1 MTPSFDGTHDRARGL
16 AQRGYTLVE
25 LMVAVTIAVFLLAG
39 LFSILQQTRNTS
51 NQTTGLSQLQDDER
65 VAMSMLT
72 NVIEHAGYA
81 PEASGSGQSLMV
93 ADSTYAYTGQAFVGG
108 LNAPYGEKVVV
119 RSVLGASDGSLDC
132 LGKANS
138 TGSDQVY
145 KATINIAVD
154 SNDNA
159 VKLYCSSNNGVTAE
173 PLVGNIASITFQYAV
188 NSTSSTSSTTATAV
202 GPNTESSNA
211 TGYGCP
217 ADTYIPTASMS
228 AADWTNVCAVKV
240 ALIFNNPLYQPAGQP
255 NPTPGQ
261 QPYVTFE
268 RVIGVLNRS
277 GINTTTVTQT

>member
-1 MTPSFDGTHDRARGL
+1 MTPSFNRTHGRGPGSI
-16 AQRGYTLVE
+16 QRGYTLVE

-39 LFSILQQTRNTS
+39 LFTILRQTRNTS
-51 NQTTGLSQLQDDER
+51 SQTTGLSQLQDDER
-65 VAMSMLT
+65 VAMSILT

-81 PEASGSGQSLMV
+81 PEATGSGQTLMI
-93 ADSTYAYTGQAFVGG
+93 ADGTYAYAGQAFIGS

-119 RSVLGASDGSLDC
+119 RSVLGANDGSLDC
-132 LGKANS
+132 LGKPNS

-145 KATINIAVD
+145 KATLSLAVD
-154 SNDNA
+154 STDNA

-188 NSTSSTSSTTATAV
+188 NSTSATSTTAANAV
-202 GPNTESSNA
+202 GPNTESSSV

-228 AADWTNVCAVKV
+228 AADWTNVCAVKI

-268 RVIGVLNRS
+268 RVIGVLNRA
-277 GINTTTVTQT
+277 GVNTTTVTQT